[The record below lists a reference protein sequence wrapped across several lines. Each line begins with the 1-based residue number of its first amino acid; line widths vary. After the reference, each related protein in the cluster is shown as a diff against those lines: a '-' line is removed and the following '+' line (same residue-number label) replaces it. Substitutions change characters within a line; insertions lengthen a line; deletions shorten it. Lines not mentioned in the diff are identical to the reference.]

1 MTTLDWARKV
11 GHGLLDL
18 LYPPFCVGCGR
29 PGTMYCSTCRDGIL
43 RIRPPLCPRCG
54 RPQATSQVCHG
65 CAVKPPPVEG
75 IRSVALFEG
84 ALRAAIHQFKYGS
97 MRDLAVP
104 LGGLLVSFGEE
115 TPLAADAIVPVP
127 LHARRLR
134 ERGYNQAALLA
145 QRLGRAL
152 GLPVV
157 HDCLRRSRYTVS
169 QTELNAQERSR
180 NVEGAFT
187 CTGPG
192 VRGQR
197 VLLID
202 DVCTSGATLG
212 ACGFALTEGG
222 ARSVWALTVARAVP
236 AQDTGPY

>member
-1 MTTLDWARKV
+1 MTILNWARKV

-29 PGTMYCSTCRDGIL
+29 PGTMYCSTCRDGML
-43 RIRPPLCPRCG
+43 RIRPPLCPQCG
-54 RPQATSQVCHG
+54 RPQAASQVCHE
-65 CAVKPPPVEG
+65 CAVRPSSVDG
-75 IRSVALFEG
+75 IRSVAVFEG
-84 ALRAAIHQFKYGS
+84 ALRTAIHQFKYGS

-104 LGGLLVSFGEE
+104 LGGLLVSFWEE
-115 TPLAADAIVPVP
+115 TPLDADVLVPVP

-134 ERGYNQAALLA
+134 ERGYNQATLLA
-145 QRLGRAL
+145 RHLGRAL
-152 GLPVV
+152 GLPVAQ
-157 HDCLRRSRYTVS
+157 DCLHRSRYTVS
-169 QTELNAQERSR
+169 QTQLNAQERSR

-192 VRGQR
+192 VHGRR

-212 ACGFALTEGG
+212 ACSSALKEGG
-222 ARSVWALTVARAVP
+222 AQSVWALTVARALP
-236 AQDTGPY
+236 TQGT